1 MALSRHSRRDF
12 RHHSNGGLIRCVFDT
27 VESRRVTCYVHSTTK
42 DFEAPHALLGSF
54 SKHPGK
60 MHAGSFC
67 PRAGAIRSEVFG
79 CPGDHL
85 LASSHTPAMIRSS
98 FVARDSQV
106 CYNHLTASRLLRARD
121 DSVLWHGQKVSPLP
135 TLAFRG
141 RAIDANPSSERPNG
155 IIFRGH
161 PSDFANK

>member
-1 MALSRHSRRDF
+1 MSTPRQRILKLPTLYLGLSAS
-12 RHHSNGGLIRCVFDT
+12 I
-27 VESRRVTCYVHSTTK
+27 
-42 DFEAPHALLGSF
+42 LGKCTQGPF
-54 SKHPGK
+54 
-60 MHAGSFC
+60 A

-85 LASSHTPAMIRSS
+85 LTSSHTPAVIRSS

-106 CYNHLTASRLLRARD
+106 CYNHLTASRLLRAGD
-121 DSVLWHGQKVSPLP
+121 DSVSWHGQKVSPLP